1 MLTRLSIALAGAML
15 LPMLNLISLLIPNAA
30 VLLFPSWFQ
39 TGQDAAQ
46 GIEATGQ
53 RLIFMLGQ
61 TLVFM
66 LSLLP
71 AAIAFAAVFFLG
83 RLAVDW
89 VITVPFAGLAAA
101 LMLALEVSVGVM
113 LLGKLFDKFD
123 LSSEVH

>member
-1 MLTRLSIALAGAML
+1 ML

-39 TGQDAAQ
+39 TGRDAAQ

-66 LSLLP
+66 LSLIP
-71 AAIAFAAVFFLG
+71 AALAFAAVFFLG
-83 RLAVDW
+83 RLAVNW
-89 VITVPFAGLAAA
+89 VYTVPFAGLAAA
-101 LMLALEVSVGVM
+101 SMLALEIGVGVL
-113 LLGKLFDKFD
+113 LLGKLFDQFD
-123 LSSEVH
+123 LSAEAQ